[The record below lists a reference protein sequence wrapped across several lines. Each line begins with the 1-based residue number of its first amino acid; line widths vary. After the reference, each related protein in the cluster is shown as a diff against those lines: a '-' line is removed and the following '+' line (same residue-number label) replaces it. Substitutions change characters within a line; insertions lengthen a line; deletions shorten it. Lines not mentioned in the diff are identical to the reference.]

1 MHQTDTKQQVSI
13 NHQVDTEYQFDHVMT
28 GDILPDLDF
37 LWNRMSDA
45 TIETVAA
52 LPLGRVLDVGSGASK
67 ELVRLAN
74 MGWEAW
80 AVDPSAH
87 MLGMSQ
93 MTHDEAG
100 DETMASIKLV
110 RSIGEQLPFADASFD
125 VVYCQAALDHFAD
138 RNAFMAEAA
147 RIVKPDGRVVIS
159 LNNFEGIACKLGRI
173 LHPAAKASRL
183 HHCADWPCWNIPPD
197 HTFKGDWPLVK
208 TLGGDALVLEEAY
221 GVALLTMLYG
231 WGHLLNR
238 LPPTIAKRLLQA
250 ADRIAH
256 SRPAWSDV
264 IVTVWKPAAQSETA
278 AS

>member
-1 MHQTDTKQQVSI
+1 MHE
-13 NHQVDTEYQFDHVMT
+13 VDTEYQFDHVMT
-28 GDILPDLDF
+28 GAILPDLDF

-45 TIETVAA
+45 TVETIVA
-52 LPLGRVLDVGSGASK
+52 LPKGRVLDVGSGASK
-67 ELVRLAN
+67 ELIRLAEAD
-74 MGWEAW
+74 WDAW

-93 MTHDEAG
+93 ITENDAA
-100 DETMASIKLV
+100 ASIKLV
-110 RSIGEQLPFADASFD
+110 RSIGEQLPFADDSFD

-147 RIVKPDGRVVIS
+147 RIVRPDGRVVIS
-159 LNNFEGIACKLGRI
+159 LNNFEGLACKLGRV
-173 LHPAAKASRL
+173 LHPAAKASRI

-208 TLGGDALVLEEAY
+208 TLGGDSLVLAEAY

-231 WGHLLNR
+231 WGHLLKR
-238 LPPTIAKRLLQA
+238 LPSPLARRLLRT
-250 ADRIAH
+250 ADSFAR
-256 SRPAWSDV
+256 SRPALSDV
-264 IVTVWKPAAQSETA
+264 IVTVWKPVPQSETD